1 MHVFIYLLLDLK
13 YIISWE
19 GTQNSLAEPTTIP
32 SSILYADV
40 IVTRNSILYYYYPHY
55 TTYFCRTMTSHIK
68 MKAGIVVGYERGT

>member
-1 MHVFIYLLLDLK
+1 MHVFIHLLLDLK

-55 TTYFCRTMTSHIK
+55 TTSVEQWHQHIK